1 MPNPQY
7 LRDMAQGILN
17 KKKKNRGNMGLRNPK
32 KKKGK
37 RKEENKTNAY
47 NNRVSLNGDSCIIPA
62 TKVPSSATPELPMN
76 KKRKNQKKRNLF
88 QTFHHAPGA
97 N

>member
-1 MPNPQY
+1 
-7 LRDMAQGILN
+7 
-17 KKKKNRGNMGLRNPK
+17 MGLRNPK

-37 RKEENKTNAY
+37 RREEENKTNAY

-62 TKVPSSATPELPMN
+62 TKVPSSATPELLMN
-76 KKRKNQKKRNLF
+76 KKRKNQKKKRNLF

-97 N
+97 D